1 MQIRGEYPA
10 EPPPAYEDP
19 RHHVSIPNF
28 DLPSPRSEIAE
39 APSAD
44 QTPST
49 ERSGLLGELLDRFS
63 EPDSDINHQQQGLEQ
78 PNLGSI
84 GDHKIQTDGLHPLGK
99 PEIETEPIPQ
109 QDRNRCTSTGSKPFS
124 GTFPLY
130 DSLSLTTHSGSLN
143 ATVIPQPANPLK
155 PLPAELRVH
164 SHSGSIRLET
174 RIPISGDDD
183 DDAEKR
189 STAIFQRGYR
199 TAVTSHS
206 SRIDA
211 KLVLGEKTLVQ
222 SHSGVLDVEAVI
234 VPRLLDPHAA
244 GGGGE
249 MDGGG
254 GQGQKGGK
262 KKKEGLNSCHRKSLP
277 PSPPAALTLHTQTHS
292 SSQNVRV
299 VDPCTA
305 LPTHGASSMTSLPQQ
320 QILTTYHHA
329 HSGKLQLYYP
339 GTWTGKIEGTMGKS
353 KAEITIHGGGTT
365 GVDVIQQTPHRFLAK
380 KRGPNNSNSGGGGG
394 QVGEEEEEGMANTL
408 RFYSFSGQVD
418 IFFG

>member
-19 RHHVSIPNF
+19 RHHVSTPNF
-28 DLPSPRSEIAE
+28 DLPPPRGVIAE

-63 EPDSDINHQQQGLEQ
+63 EPDSDINHQQQGPDQ
-78 PNLGSI
+78 PNLGSL
-84 GDHKIQTDGLHPLGK
+84 GDHKIQTDGPHPPGK
-99 PEIETEPIPQ
+99 PEIQIEPIPQ
-109 QDRNRCTSTGSKPFS
+109 QDRNRCTSTGSKPLS

-143 ATVIPQPANPLK
+143 ATVIPQPVNPLK

-164 SHSGSIRLET
+164 SHSGSIRLDT
-174 RIPISGDDD
+174 PVPGSDDD
-183 DDAEKR
+183 KR
-189 STAIFQRGYR
+189 SRAIFQRGYR
-199 TAVTSHS
+199 SAVTSHS

-234 VPRLLDPHAA
+234 VPRVLDPHAA
-244 GGGGE
+244 GGGEGGE
-249 MDGGG
+249 TDGGGG

-262 KKKEGLNSCHRKSLP
+262 KKKEGLNSCHRTSLP
-277 PSPPAALTLHTQTHS
+277 PSPPAALNLHTQTHS
-292 SSQNVRV
+292 SSQTVRV

-320 QILTTYHHA
+320 QILTTYHHT

-339 GTWTGKIEGTMGKS
+339 GTWTGRIEGTMGKS

-380 KRGPNNSNSGGGGG
+380 RRRSDQGGGGV
-394 QVGEEEEEGMANTL
+394 VGGPEGEEGMANTL

>member
-19 RHHVSIPNF
+19 RHHVSTPNF
-28 DLPSPRSEIAE
+28 DLPPPRGVIAE
-39 APSAD
+39 ASNAD

-63 EPDSDINHQQQGLEQ
+63 EPDSEINRHQQQQQPDPEQ

-84 GDHKIQTDGLHPLGK
+84 GDHKIQTDVPHPTIE
-99 PEIETEPIPQ
+99 PETLSQSIPQ
-109 QDRNRCTSTGSKPFS
+109 QDRKRCTSTGSKPLS

-143 ATVIPQPANPLK
+143 ATVLPQPANPLI

-164 SHSGSIRLET
+164 SHSGSIKLDT
-174 RIPISGDDD
+174 QIPISGYADDDD
-183 DDAEKR
+183 DDAEKQSR
-189 STAIFQRGYR
+189 AVWQRRYR

-211 KLVLGEKTLVQ
+211 KVVLGEKTLVQ
-222 SHSGVLDVEAVI
+222 SHSGVLDVEAVV
-234 VPRLLDPHAA
+234 VPRVLDPHAA
-244 GGGGE
+244 GGGGGGGE
-249 MDGGG
+249 TDGGG
-254 GQGQKGGK
+254 KRKKDGGP
-262 KKKEGLNSCHRKSLP
+262 N
-277 PSPPAALTLHTQTHS
+277 SPPPPPPLSLHTQTHS

-305 LPTHGASSMTSLPQQ
+305 QPTHGASSMTSLPQQ
-320 QILTTYHHA
+320 QQQQQKQILTTYHHT

-339 GTWTGKIEGTMGKS
+339 ATWTGKIEGTMGKS
-353 KAEITIHGGGTT
+353 KAEITIHGT
-365 GVDVIQQTPHRFLAK
+365 GVDVIQQTPTKFLAK
-380 KRGPNNSNSGGGGG
+380 RRRSYQGGGGMVGG
-394 QVGEEEEEGMANTL
+394 QEGEEGMANTL
-408 RFYSFSGQVD
+408 RFYSFSGRVE